1 MTLTEGEVSPEGS
14 NALAVVRRSRHFWI
28 VRRLLMA
35 VVTLFV
41 ISLIVFAATQA
52 LPGDAAKAILG
63 KEATPERLAQLRE
76 ELGLDRPLPEQ
87 YLSWLGGVLHGD
99 LGTSLAQRVPVSS
112 LIGDR
117 IMNTGTLVALS
128 IIAILPLSL
137 VIGSIGAVRRD
148 SLFDHATSTVFL
160 VLNSLPEFVVALALV
175 ILLGTTVFT
184 VFPPVALFPPGENP
198 TAHLD
203 ALVLPVATLVLVS
216 VPYLARL
223 VRASMIDVMESD
235 YVQMARLKGL
245 TERRILTAHALPN
258 ALLPTIQGTALILAY
273 LAGGIVVV
281 EYVFRY
287 PGLGGALTE
296 AVNARD
302 LPMIQAVTLILAA
315 MYVIVNLAAD
325 ILSVLVTPKLRTRSR

>member
-35 VVTLFV
+35 VATLFV
-41 ISLIVFAATQA
+41 ISLIVFVATQA

-184 VFPPVALFPPGENP
+184 VFPPVALFPPGESP